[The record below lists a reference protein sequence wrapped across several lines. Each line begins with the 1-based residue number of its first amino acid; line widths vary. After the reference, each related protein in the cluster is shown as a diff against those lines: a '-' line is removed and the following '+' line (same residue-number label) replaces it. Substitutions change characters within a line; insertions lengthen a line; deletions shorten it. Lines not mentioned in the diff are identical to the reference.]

1 VKTTLI
7 PVDLLRAAAVC
18 PEHRRPSLAPVA
30 AAGYGIAVS
39 DVAVSGIAVSGIAV
53 SAAAPVAGAGVRLT
67 AFGTDLPGPPRGA
80 PV

>member
-1 VKTTLI
+1 MKTTLI

-18 PEHRRPSLAPVA
+18 PEHRRPSLAPA
-30 AAGYGIAVS
+30 AAGGY
-39 DVAVSGIAVSGIAV
+39 GIAVSGIAV
-53 SAAAPVAGAGVRLT
+53 SAAAPVAGAGVRPT